1 MAKRRAAALLCMVLL
16 PAEGRDP
23 FQPPPAVVQC
33 QPAAISLK
41 GWQLRGT
48 VISPAKRRARLSGPN
63 GSYYSLG
70 PGETLP
76 NTLWQVTGISRR
88 LVILSHRAGCL
99 PVRESLSLQVKET
112 DNGQDKD
119 KSSAVVVVP
128 D

>member
-1 MAKRRAAALLCMVLL
+1 MTKRVAALLCMVLL

-23 FQPPPAVVQC
+23 FQPPPAAVQC
-33 QPAAISLK
+33 QSSALSLN

-48 VISPAKRRARLSGPN
+48 VISPVKRRARLSGPN

-76 NTLWQVTGISRR
+76 QTQWQITDISRR
-88 LVILSHRAGCL
+88 QVSLSHRAGCS
-99 PVRESLSLQVKET
+99 PARGTLSLQVKET
-112 DNGQDKD
+112 DNGQDRD
-119 KSSAVVVVP
+119 KSSAVAVVA